1 MCEREAISQV
11 EQEKVDWMNDV
22 KGRIKLLSDGSRG
35 IMVTVIVSIQF
46 IL

>member
-11 EQEKVDWMNDV
+11 EQDWMNDV

-35 IMVTVIVSIQF
+35 IMVTVIVSIQL